1 MNEQQQTGKGREME
15 GLVYRSTGSWYV
27 IRDSDGLSWDARIKG
42 KLKIDT
48 DISSTN
54 PIAIGDK
61 VIFSVEDSAA
71 RTAII
76 HKITD
81 RHNYIVRVSPHNRHQ
96 KHIVAANIDLA
107 LIVATL
113 VSPRTSQGFIDRF
126 LLTAEAYHI
135 QALIVINKTDLLR
148 DKHEEQ
154 LRHWQEMYGAAGY
167 DVLALTALQADS
179 VAMLDEKLR
188 GKTTLFSGHSG
199 SGKSTLINQLLPGL
213 GQRTAEVSG
222 WSGKGMHTTTF
233 AEMFDMPDNGR
244 IIDTPGV
251 KEFGLVDMERT
262 ELSHYFP
269 EMRRLLP
276 DCRFNNCLHVNEP
289 GCAVLDAVENGD
301 LSADRYVSYRT
312 ILDSIEEKWK

>member
-1 MNEQQQTGKGREME
+1 ME

-27 IRDSDGLSWDARIKG
+27 VRDAAGVSWNARIKG
-42 KLKIDT
+42 KLKTDT

-54 PIAIGDK
+54 PVAIGDK
-61 VIFSVEDSAA
+61 VIFTVEDPEV

-76 HKITD
+76 HEITD
-81 RHNYIVRVSPHNRHQ
+81 RHNYIVRISPHNRHQ

-107 LIVATL
+107 LIVVTL
-113 VSPRTSQGFIDRF
+113 TEPRTSQGFTDRF

-135 QALIVINKTDLLR
+135 PALIVINKTDLLR
-148 DKHEEQ
+148 DKHEQQ
-154 LRHWQEMYGAAGY
+154 LRYWQEMYEAAGY
-167 DVLALTALQADS
+167 EVLALTALQVDS
-179 VAMLDEKLR
+179 VAVLAEKIKGR
-188 GKTTLFSGHSG
+188 TTLFSGHSG
-199 SGKSTLINQLLPGL
+199 SGKTTLINQLLPGL
-213 GQRTAEVSG
+213 DLRTAEVSG

-233 AEMFDMPDNGR
+233 AEMFDMPGGGGR

-276 DCRFNNCLHVNEP
+276 DCRFNNCLHINEP
-289 GCAVLDAVENGD
+289 GCAVLDAVASGAIA
-301 LSADRYVSYRT
+301 ADRYVSYRT
-312 ILDSIEEKWK
+312 ILDSVEEKWK